1 VSSEENKIFG
11 NRTTSILKPWPKGY
25 IFGFSNKKIGK
36 DKQHERSIVSGEQR
50 KKPICT
56 QLWAYI
62 FYHVQ
67 IFIGVLHAV

>member
-1 VSSEENKIFG
+1 
-11 NRTTSILKPWPKGY
+11 L
-25 IFGFSNKKIGK
+25 GFSNKKIGK

-62 FYHVQ
+62 FIIYKCS
-67 IFIGVLHAV
+67 